1 MTEVTLQQVLEAR
14 DRRVQK
20 QKELLSKYGKT
31 LICFTMNI
39 PGPVKVTPEI
49 EAAFRIGNSL
59 IQSSFSIVHTEDTS
73 ANTGFERF
81 YIVNGD
87 PRHIKEE
94 CVDIE
99 DSFKL
104 APWRRLFDMDVL
116 GPNASKLSREEL
128 GLPSRK
134 CLICDQNAAI
144 CGRSRAHSV
153 PELQQAVARL
163 LEGCVV
169 EFLSEKCANLA
180 IWQELVTTPKPGLVD
195 CNNSGSHKDMNEETF
210 HQSRNAIRSYIEA
223 CVITGLEHGD
233 PKALFQDLRIMGMD
247 AEKKMLEAT
256 GGVNTHKGAIFSMG
270 IAAAAAARCFPKT
283 DPETVLGYCAQMTQ
297 GLVEQDFGKITQPE
311 TVGEKLYTQHG
322 ITGIRGQ
329 AEQGFPAVLKV
340 GYPVLKEG
348 LRRGLSLNNAG
359 CATLLHLL
367 AVTDDTNLI
376 HRSDLATLREIQ
388 SRLQKLLADDPYPDL
403 SVIEDLDREFI
414 ESNLSPGGSA
424 DLLALTYFLHFLN
437 N

>member
-1 MTEVTLQQVLEAR
+1 MSEVTLMQILEAR

-20 QKELLSKYGKT
+20 QKQLLDKYGKT

-39 PGPVKVTPEI
+39 PGPVKVTPQI
-49 EAAFRIGNSL
+49 DAAFRYGNSL
-59 IQSSFSIVHTEDTS
+59 IQSAFSIVHMEDTS
-73 ANTGFERF
+73 ADTGFERF
-81 YIVNGD
+81 YVVNGD
-87 PRHIKEE
+87 PTHIKEE

-104 APWRRLFDMDVL
+104 TPWRRLFDMDVL
-116 GPNASKLSREEL
+116 AANGSKLSREEL
-128 GLPSRK
+128 GLPRRK
-134 CLICDQNAAI
+134 CLICDQDAAI
-144 CGRSRAHSV
+144 CGRSRVHSV
-153 PELQQAVARL
+153 PELQQAVSRL
-163 LEGCVV
+163 LDGCIE
-169 EFLSEKCANLA
+169 EFLSNECANLA

-195 CNNSGSHKDMNEETF
+195 RNNSGSHKDMNEETF
-210 HQSRNAIRSYIEA
+210 HQSRNAIWSYIDA
-223 CVITGLEHGD
+223 CIIAGLEPGD
-233 PKALFQDLRIMGMD
+233 PRELFRQLRILGMK
-247 AEKKMLEAT
+247 AEEKMLEAT

-270 IAAAAAARCFPKT
+270 IAAAAAARCFPDT
-283 DPETVLGYCAQMTQ
+283 SPETVLGYCAEMTQ
-297 GLVEQDFGKITQPE
+297 GLVAQDFGSVADPK
-311 TVGEKLYTQHG
+311 TVGEKLYIEHG

-329 AEQGFPAVLKV
+329 AEQGFPAVLNV

-388 SRLQKLLADDPYPDL
+388 SRLQKLLADDPYPSL
-403 SVIEDLDREFI
+403 KVIEELDREFI
-414 ESNLSPGGSA
+414 ERNLSPGGSA

>member
-1 MTEVTLQQVLEAR
+1 MSEVTLMQILDAR
-14 DRRVQK
+14 ERRVAKQK
-20 QKELLSKYGKT
+20 QLLQRFGKT

-39 PGPVKVTPEI
+39 PGPVKVSPAI
-49 EAAFRIGNSL
+49 DAAFRIGNGL
-59 IQSSFSIVHTEDTS
+59 IHAFFPIVYQEDTS
-73 ANTGFERF
+73 ADTGFERF
-81 YIVNGD
+81 YVVNQD
-87 PRHIKEE
+87 PIYVKEE

-99 DSFKL
+99 DSVKL
-104 APWRRLFDMDVL
+104 TPWRRLFDMDVL
-116 GPNASKLSREEL
+116 TPDGKKLSREEL

-134 CLICDQNAAI
+134 CLICDKDAAV

-153 PELQQAVARL
+153 QELQQAVDRL
-163 LEGCVV
+163 LDGCIV
-169 EFLSEKCANLA
+169 EFLSEEAANLA

-195 CNNSGSHKDMNEETF
+195 YNNSGSHKDMDKKTF
-210 HQSRNAIRSYIEA
+210 HKSRDAIWSYFEA
-223 CVITGLEHGD
+223 CIIAGLKPGD
-233 PKALFQDLRIMGMD
+233 PKELFRQLRVMGME

-283 DPETVLGYCAQMTQ
+283 DPETVLGYCAEMTR
-297 GLVEQDFGKITQPE
+297 GLVEQDFGKITQPR
-311 TVGEKLYTQHG
+311 TVGEKLYIDHG

-329 AEQGFPAVLKV
+329 AEQGFPAVLHT

-348 LRRGLSLNNAG
+348 LRRGLRLNDAG

-367 AVTDDTNLI
+367 SVTDDTNLI
-376 HRSDLATLREIQ
+376 NRSDLRTLREIQ
-388 SRLQKLLADDPYPDL
+388 GRLQALLADDPYPDL
-403 SVIEDLDREFI
+403 SVIEELDREFI
-414 ESNLSPGGSA
+414 AKNLSPGGSA